1 MIPGAATTN
10 QPKEKRRNE
19 KRREKGHKGKR
30 GGDLEDVR
38 RMVPPETDPPSQ
50 PPNNADE
57 QEMGG
62 SVSLTKQSRSW
73 DPRA

>member
-38 RMVPPETDPPSQ
+38 RMVHRDRPTQ
-50 PPNNADE
+50 PAT
-57 QEMGG
+57 Q
-62 SVSLTKQSRSW
+62 QR
-73 DPRA
+73 R